1 MLTEKDL
8 AIVRAALLYLD
19 EEISPSG
26 SDTLQ
31 YYLDDRG
38 IVLGVTVA
46 DIKLAREAFENS
58 VLFYAKKRRDLDQL
72 ESVELVSATGED
84 ELIYMSDRTEL
95 ASVLVAKR

>member
-26 SDTLQ
+26 NDTLQ

-38 IVLGVTVA
+38 IVLVLTVA
-46 DIKLAREAFENS
+46 DIKPARETFENS
-58 VLFYAKKRRDLDQL
+58 DLFYAKKRRGLDEL
-72 ESVELVSATGED
+72 ESVELVSATGEN
-84 ELIYMSDRTEL
+84 ELTYMLDRTEL